1 MSLQVS
7 SWLTG
12 QVSLDIQAKIQASS
26 KDYNYAD
33 DLFELIKGLVLG
45 SGSLR
50 LKAAALRP
58 IQMTRA
64 QYSNAGSYIKEFLK
78 ATITANNLNC
88 SAGAYISALLLIH
101 ELREDLSNW
110 AYNRQEQL
118 TGDPAKFD
126 WDDFKELCESATC
139 TYEAATVDITAA
151 AHRAHQQQ
159 QSQPRSQNSGNNNTT
174 SNGPSPFWDR
184 SKKSRDGPAPGQKEA
199 EFRKLVLLGPNMWGD
214 RCSHCGV
221 LKHGCTNCYYLHTE
235 YRPADWKPLITIWCF
250 KWDKTKGYAEQKT
263 GTNRPNNANNTED
276 KGNAALELDSGEVV
290 QFAAIQVQDNA
301 QNTSKKPIQ
310 AGAIS
315 TTPFW
320 MVDSG
325 SSKNIIADQN
335 AFTELHLYGPNKT
348 PYHHQTAGKEIVAVK
363 GYGKAIIQLPVVK
376 GRNNCFKI
384 NAYYN
389 PDLDFNMLSTSQM
402 QQSMGAYWYH
412 KDLTIRD

>member
-58 IQMTRA
+58 IWMTRA
-64 QYSNAGSYIKEFLK
+64 QYSNAGSYIKEFLE

-151 AHRAHQQQ
+151 AHRARQQQ
-159 QSQPRSQNSGNNNTT
+159 QSQPRS
-174 SNGPSPFWDR
+174 
-184 SKKSRDGPAPGQKEA
+184 
-199 EFRKLVLLGPNMWGD
+199 
-214 RCSHCGV
+214 
-221 LKHGCTNCYYLHTE
+221 
-235 YRPADWKPLITIWCF
+235 
-250 KWDKTKGYAEQKT
+250 
-263 GTNRPNNANNTED
+263 
-276 KGNAALELDSGEVV
+276 
-290 QFAAIQVQDNA
+290 
-301 QNTSKKPIQ
+301 
-310 AGAIS
+310 
-315 TTPFW
+315 
-320 MVDSG
+320 
-325 SSKNIIADQN
+325 
-335 AFTELHLYGPNKT
+335 
-348 PYHHQTAGKEIVAVK
+348 
-363 GYGKAIIQLPVVK
+363 
-376 GRNNCFKI
+376 
-384 NAYYN
+384 
-389 PDLDFNMLSTSQM
+389 
-402 QQSMGAYWYH
+402 
-412 KDLTIRD
+412 